1 MSSSSSASSS
11 SSSEDGNGNGN
22 GNGHGARRGGGD
34 FEGPSLT
41 RRRGNNEIW
50 PGPFVEDLVVKV
62 AIDASRSIGR
72 LAAAGAI
79 AHVFQVCSTWQA
91 VSRSD
96 PLWHRLTSVIWGR
109 THRMHTTWH
118 EEYVYR
124 HQTSQNFR
132 LGRSVH
138 VTLHFD
144 PTGVDIPDGLTCR
157 CLTLSDTHLA
167 CGFADG
173 TVRLFDLATRLHV
186 ATFHPQHG
194 DRFGRFSRA
203 VSGIII
209 TDPKIIFATLDGD
222 IYVAIIEG
230 QHQARRAH
238 IGNIVDDGSL
248 VDFTGCGRWWVG
260 LYAGVP
266 GRAIHIWD
274 GNTEELVYVNTT
286 LTDRESLRGW
296 HMLTELT
303 EAIGRVRVTSQES
316 AVACT
321 SSKYM
326 VLDLRNPAF
335 PLHDR
340 ESARGFIVNSL
351 DTNNEAFIIVDNR
364 GRAIVRR
371 ADTLEELCRFNT
383 RLGNLM
389 GCMNL
394 GYALLCAAGVIRVW
408 GIEHGQYLY
417 SFGENIGAV
426 NAMAGDDRHV
436 AAASSNS
443 TIHLWDFG
451 AQ

>member
-1 MSSSSSASSS
+1 M
-11 SSSEDGNGNGN
+11 
-22 GNGHGARRGGGD
+22 
-34 FEGPSLT
+34 
-41 RRRGNNEIW
+41 
-50 PGPFVEDLVVKV
+50 K
-62 AIDASRSIGR
+62 
-72 LAAAGAI
+72 
-79 AHVFQVCSTWQA
+79 VCSTWQA

-109 THRMHTTWH
+109 TRRMHTTWH

-124 HQTSQNFR
+124 HRTSQNFR

-186 ATFHPQHG
+186 TTFRPQHG

-209 TDPKIIFATLDGD
+209 TDPRIIFATLDGD

-238 IGNIVDDGSL
+238 TGNIVDNGSL

-274 GNTEELVYVNTT
+274 GNTEELVYVDTT

-303 EAIGRVRVTSQES
+303 EAIGRVSVTSQES

-321 SSKYM
+321 SNRYM
-326 VLDLRNPAF
+326 VLDLRNPAL

-351 DTNNEAFIIVDNR
+351 DTNNEAFIIVDNH

-417 SFGENIGAV
+417 RFGENIGAV

>member
-1 MSSSSSASSS
+1 MSSPSSSSLSAAASS
-11 SSSEDGNGNGN
+11 SSSEDGNGNGIR
-22 GNGHGARRGGGD
+22 HVRD

-50 PGPFVEDLVVKV
+50 PGPFIEDLLVRL

-72 LAAAGAI
+72 LAAAA
-79 AHVFQVCSTWQA
+79 ALANVFRVCSTWYA

-96 PLWHRLTSVIWGR
+96 PLWHRLTSVIWGCN
-109 THRMHTTWH
+109 HRIRTTWH

-124 HQTSQNFR
+124 HRTSLNFR
-132 LGRSVH
+132 LGRSAH
-138 VTLHFD
+138 ETLHFD
-144 PTGVDIPDGLTCR
+144 PTGVDIADRLTCR

-186 ATFHPQHG
+186 GTFHPQHG

-209 TDPKIIFATLDGD
+209 SDVRVIFATLDGD
-222 IYVAIIEG
+222 IHVAVIDG

-238 IGNIVDDGSL
+238 VGNIVDDGSL
-248 VDFTGCGRWWVG
+248 VDFTGYGRWWVG

-274 GNTEELVYVNTT
+274 GNTEDLVYVNTS

-303 EAIGRVRVTSQES
+303 ETIGRVRVTSQES

-321 SSKYM
+321 SNRYM
-326 VLDLRNPAF
+326 VLDLRNPEF

-340 ESARGFIVNSL
+340 ESRRGFMVNSL
-351 DTNNEAFIIVDNR
+351 DTNNEAYIMVDSR
-364 GRAIVRR
+364 GTAIVRR
-371 ADTLEELCRFNT
+371 ADTLEEQCRFNT
-383 RLGNLM
+383 RLGSVM
-389 GCMNL
+389 TCMNL
-394 GYALLCAAGVIRVW
+394 GYALMCTASGVRVW
-408 GIEHGQYLY
+408 EIEHGQYLY

-426 NAMAGDDRHV
+426 NAMVGDDRHV
-436 AAASSNS
+436 AVAGSD
-443 TIHLWDFG
+443 TMIHLWDFG